1 MVEIDEEMKTKVTTY
16 NKVKSAVE
24 QNERKTT
31 GNLLVRS
38 VDDLVKAEHFV
49 LDSEY
54 LITLIVVVPKKKL
67 DDWFATYEQVRTII
81 V

>member
-1 MVEIDEEMKTKVTTY
+1 MKAKVTTY
-16 NKVKSAVE
+16 NKVKGTVE

-67 DDWFATYEQVRTII
+67 DDWFASYEQVRTIVVWI
-81 V
+81 